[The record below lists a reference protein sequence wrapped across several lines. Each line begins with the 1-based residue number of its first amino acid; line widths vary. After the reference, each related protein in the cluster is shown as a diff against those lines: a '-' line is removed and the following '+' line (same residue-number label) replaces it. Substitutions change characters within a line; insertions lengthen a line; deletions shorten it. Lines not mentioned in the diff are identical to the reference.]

1 MGLPIQSAPTYSCV
15 LPSNGTE
22 VKFRPFLVK
31 EQKILTIAKETDD
44 QNQIINAIKE
54 LIDAVT
60 FGKVDANKLAM
71 ADLEYLFLKVR
82 CISVGETSKVTTS
95 CSDTECKG
103 SVTLTV
109 NLDEIE
115 MEGESP
121 ENTIMISDDVGVI
134 LSWPTV
140 KSVKK
145 VGPSKGN
152 DEQMAIDIMKEN
164 IVSIFDGENVYESN
178 EISSADLDEFVDNL
192 TFQQLGKIGEYFDA
206 LPKLS
211 KEVEGQCN
219 ICKSTTKRTLEGL
232 NSFF

>member
-1 MGLPIQSAPTYSCV
+1 
-15 LPSNGTE
+15 
-22 VKFRPFLVK
+22 
-31 EQKILTIAKETDD
+31 
-44 QNQIINAIKE
+44 
-54 LIDAVT
+54 
-60 FGKVDANKLAM
+60 
-71 ADLEYLFLKVR
+71 
-82 CISVGETSKVTTS
+82 
-95 CSDTECKG
+95 
-103 SVTLTV
+103 
-109 NLDEIE
+109 
-115 MEGESP
+115 MEGEHP

-140 KSVKK
+140 QSVKK